1 MNKIIGFW
9 KDAKKQDPLAF
20 WLEMVG
26 TLVTI
31 GASMTLAINADNPD
45 MRIVYPGFMLGSA
58 LAIFT
63 YTRRKLAWPL
73 LMVYYFF
80 SINIFGFGVA
90 MGWW

>member
-1 MNKIIGFW
+1 LKKIIKFW
-9 KDAKKQDPLAF
+9 KQAKEQDPLCF
-20 WLEMVG
+20 WLEMLG

-73 LMVYYFF
+73 VMVYYFF
-80 SINIFGFGVA
+80 TVNIFGFCVA
-90 MGWW
+90 MGWL

>member
-1 MNKIIGFW
+1 MKKIIEFW
-9 KDAKKQDPLAF
+9 KQAKEQDPLCF
-20 WLEMVG
+20 WLEMLG

-63 YTRRKLAWPL
+63 YTRRKLAWPFL
-73 LMVYYFF
+73 LTAYFACV
-80 SINIFGFGVA
+80 NVLGFGKA
-90 MGWW
+90 IGWW